1 MKPKIADQIKPQRM
15 KNEVMY
21 AQDSARSIPAA
32 VTLFRTTKI
41 NPTTKKRRRL
51 TACKFVE
58 NLKIL
63 LGKQNSRTEFTIDD
77 FWLAL

>member
-1 MKPKIADQIKPQRM
+1 MKPKTADQIKPQRM

-58 NLKIL
+58 NLKIV

-77 FWLAL
+77 FWLAW

>member
-1 MKPKIADQIKPQRM
+1 M
-15 KNEVMY
+15 KNEVTY
-21 AQDSARSIPAA
+21 VRDSARSIPAA

-58 NLKIL
+58 NLKIV

>member
-58 NLKIL
+58 NLKIV